1 MRADPLTIAKISEV
15 KRQIVRVLLGDFV
28 TRLLGSTD
36 LTLELYNQPRMNAV
50 DGLMLRELMRG
61 R

>member
-1 MRADPLTIAKISEV
+1 MHADPLTIAKISEV
-15 KRQIVRVLLGDFV
+15 KRQIVRALLGNFV

>member
-1 MRADPLTIAKISEV
+1 MVADPLTIAKISEV
-15 KRQIVRVLLGDFV
+15 KRQIVRALLGNFV